1 MELADV
7 VDSKSS
13 GSDTVPVRI
22 RLAAPFIYENG
33 CITRFRCLVI
43 QPFLYSSHFFSHFYR
58 KFFLCNNNGSIIN
71 HFSVKNLVVNET
83 YFNTS
88 FIHVIAFRVLGN
100 PMYGIHCVITF
111 NKISLSFPIAALPPI
126 CARS

>member
-33 CITRFRCLVI
+33 CITRFKRLVV
-43 QPFLYSSHFFSHFYR
+43 QPFLYIWYFYR